1 MDGKKEGKANGIMRT
16 EAEPTNRELENDD
29 GNGQNRNYRKKRLNT
44 EPYEKPM
51 GFIIK
56 KK

>member
-1 MDGKKEGKANGIMRT
+1 MLYLNVDDQNIKEQNQ
-16 EAEPTNRELENDD
+16 DD
-29 GNGQNRNYRKKRLNT
+29 SQIEINYRKKRLNT
-44 EPYEKPM
+44 EPYQKPM